1 MAARTIL
8 VLSSI
13 VAMAIAAPP
22 AFAIN
27 SDSSPQQGSGSS
39 AGDSTQPA
47 KPHHHKHAHKPH
59 PQQPGGASQGTVQ
72 NPG

>member
-27 SDSSPQQGSGSS
+27 SDAAPPQGNGSS
-39 AGDSTQPA
+39 SGDGSQST
-47 KPHHHKHAHKPH
+47 KPHHHKHAHKH
-59 PQQPGGASQGTVQ
+59 RQQQPGGASQGGVQ

>member
-27 SDSSPQQGSGSS
+27 TDSSPQQGGGSS
-39 AGDSTQPA
+39 TSDGTAPA
-47 KPHHHKHAHKPH
+47 KPHHHKHAHKPRT
-59 PQQPGGASQGTVQ
+59 QQPGGTSQGGAQ
-72 NPG
+72 NPS